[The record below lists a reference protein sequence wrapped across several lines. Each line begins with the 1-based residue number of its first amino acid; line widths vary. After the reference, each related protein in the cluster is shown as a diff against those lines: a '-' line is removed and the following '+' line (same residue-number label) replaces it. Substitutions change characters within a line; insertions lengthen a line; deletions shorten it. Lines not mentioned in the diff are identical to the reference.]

1 MLMENTMQLID
12 PSSLKHIFDLKGSL
26 VDRTVKGDIT
36 NSSTL
41 KDKNYLA
48 IRNLH
53 MQKKKLTS
61 FINFKDTDKRKLKIV
76 IRKDVEFLRDQGLM
90 DYSLLLA
97 VENIKPEEYP
107 SSLNQS

>member
-1 MLMENTMQLID
+1 
-12 PSSLKHIFDLKGSL
+12 
-26 VDRTVKGDIT
+26 
-36 NSSTL
+36 
-41 KDKNYLA
+41 
-48 IRNLH
+48 